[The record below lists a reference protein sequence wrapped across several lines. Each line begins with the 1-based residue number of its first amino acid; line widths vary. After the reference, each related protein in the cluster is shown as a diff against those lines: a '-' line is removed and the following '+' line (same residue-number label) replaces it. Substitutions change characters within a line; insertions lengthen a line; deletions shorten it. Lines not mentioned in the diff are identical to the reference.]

1 MTAVSLDTAKN
12 VGIIVIVAFI
22 AIGIISAWM
31 IKTVMTKIIVAVVM
45 AGLAIAVYSQR
56 ASLQD
61 CADKAKANLGRE
73 VSCTFFGSDV
83 KVPAVDRP

>member
-12 VGIIVIVAFI
+12 IAVIVIVAFVLV
-22 AIGIISAWM
+22 GIVSAWM

-61 CADKAKANLGRE
+61 CADKANNSGGKE
-73 VSCTFFGSDV
+73 VSCTFFGSEV
-83 KVPAVDRP
+83 KVPGVARP

>member
-73 VSCTFFGSDV
+73 VSCTFFGADV

>member
-56 ASLQD
+56 SSLQD

-73 VSCTFFGSDV
+73 VSCTFFGADV
-83 KVPAVDRP
+83 KVPAVDR